1 MARLLGQVLFDA
13 GVLSG
18 EEFRFVEA
26 GVRSDFFEYWR
37 FVLEDGNWVLD
48 EICQKEEVDNGRK
61 LC

>member
-1 MARLLGQVLFDA
+1 MIDYVYHEETGELLKG
-13 GVLSG
+13 SRKM
-18 EEFRFVEA
+18 E
-26 GVRSDFFEYWR
+26 DFFEYWK